1 MTSNSFRFGHFLRM
15 THAMQ
20 KTSTHRI
27 RMIWSIV
34 WIIWQFKVLKSH
46 SKASRTCIS
55 VFVMTITE
63 ADYKLLPC
71 SFVQFQFLQQRT
83 SGWLGSSFLYKHW
96 LHNSWMLNDFIKS
109 LAHCSRCLLLSILQ
123 EVLFFYHLSD
133 IAHLSTIK
141 TLSPVLA
148 ALQPEITESVM
159 MSAGDTMMCPHVIPD
174 VMAWVHWER

>member
-1 MTSNSFRFGHFLRM
+1 MFIRPDLKTFLNDIKLIRSFFLAGDPRNS
-15 THAMQ
+15 
-20 KTSTHRI
+20 KTSTHRVRI
-27 RMIWSIV
+27 IWSIV
-34 WIIWQFKVLKSH
+34 WIRWQFKVLKSH

-109 LAHCSRCLLLSILQ
+109 LAHCSRCLLLSPSCRKSCSFITSRILHIFPQ
-123 EVLFFYHLSD
+123 LKPCHQF
-133 IAHLSTIK
+133 
-141 TLSPVLA
+141 
-148 ALQPEITESVM
+148 
-159 MSAGDTMMCPHVIPD
+159 
-174 VMAWVHWER
+174 